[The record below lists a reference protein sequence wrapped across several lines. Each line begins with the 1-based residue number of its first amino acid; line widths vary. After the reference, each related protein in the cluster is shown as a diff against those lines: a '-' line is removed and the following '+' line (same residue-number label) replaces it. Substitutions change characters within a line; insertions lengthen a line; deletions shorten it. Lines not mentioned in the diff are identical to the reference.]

1 MTPEG
6 AHSVEWGQALRAWW
20 RGIRARIADVRA
32 RAKSAGESV
41 VDAGSGVLRAPR
53 IGRGARIALGVAIVL
68 VVFYPLAAWY
78 YSTIDDNPDF
88 GPRSDA
94 GAPHESQ
101 TAIAMIA
108 LIDREVN
115 KHGWAASA
123 PFYEPPALLD
133 NMPNYQEGIV
143 GALSVVALALRD
155 RMGHTA
161 DTPDGDSDLGSAA
174 ELLQYPPDVWFW
186 NPRQSL
192 WPRAPSDDQYLRAR
206 AALASYNDSLA
217 GGEAQFDASAEN
229 LQAILAR
236 VSDDLGAS
244 SATIE
249 YHVDRASGSLI
260 EERSDDIFYKTK
272 GRMYGYYIVLK
283 GMQIDFAGVI
293 RERHLQATWGSMM
306 ASLRAA
312 ISMRPSIVLDG
323 APDSDFVPCTLC
335 GEGFYVLRVRS
346 ELQTIENALQK

>member
-1 MTPEG
+1 
-6 AHSVEWGQALRAWW
+6 VEWGQALRAWW
-20 RGIRARIADVRA
+20 RGIRARIAGARA

-41 VDAGSGVLRAPR
+41 VDAGSDVLRTPR
-53 IGRGARIALGVAIVL
+53 IGRGARITLATALVL

-78 YSTIDDNPDF
+78 YSTIDDNPNF
-88 GPRSDA
+88 GPRSNV

-101 TAIAMIA
+101 TVAAAMA

-115 KHGWAASA
+115 RHGWAASA

-133 NMPNYQEGIV
+133 DMPNYQEGIV
-143 GALSVVALALRD
+143 GALSVVTLALRD
-155 RMGHTA
+155 RMGHTV

-192 WPRAPSDDQYLRAR
+192 WPRAPSDDQYLRAL
-206 AALASYNDSLA
+206 AALASYNDRLS
-217 GGEAQFDASAEN
+217 GGDTQFAASAEN
-229 LQAILAR
+229 LQAILQR
-236 VSDDLGAS
+236 ISDDLGAS

-249 YHVDRASGSLI
+249 FHVDRTSPV
-260 EERSDDIFYKTK
+260 EERTSEIFYKTK
-272 GRMYGYYIVLK
+272 GRVYGYYIVLK
-283 GMQIDFAGVI
+283 GMQIDFAPVI
-293 RERHLQATWGSMM
+293 RERHLEATWASMM
-306 ASLRAA
+306 TSLRAA
-312 ISMRPSIVLDG
+312 IAMRPSMIMDG
-323 APDSDFVPCTLC
+323 SPDSDFVPCTLC

>member
-20 RGIRARIADVRA
+20 RGIRARIADARA
-32 RAKSAGESV
+32 QAKSAGESV
-41 VDAGSGVLRAPR
+41 VDAGSDVLRGPR
-53 IGRGARIALGVAIVL
+53 ICRGARIALAAALVL

-78 YSTIDDNPDF
+78 YSTIDDNPNF
-88 GPRSDA
+88 GPRNDA
-94 GAPHESQ
+94 VAPHKSQ
-101 TAIAMIA
+101 TVAAAMA

-115 KHGWAASA
+115 RHGWAASA

-143 GALSVVALALRD
+143 GALSVVALGLRD

-161 DTPDGDSDLGSAA
+161 DAPDGDSDLGSAA
-174 ELLQYPPDVWFW
+174 DLLQYPPDVWFW

-192 WPRAPSDDQYLRAR
+192 WPKAPSDDQYLRALG
-206 AALASYNDSLA
+206 ALANYNDRLA
-217 GGEAQFDASAEN
+217 DGDTQFDASAEN
-229 LQAILAR
+229 LQAILVR
-236 VSDDLGAS
+236 ISDDLGAS

-249 YHVDRASGSLI
+249 FHVDRTSPVG
-260 EERSDDIFYKTK
+260 ERTGEIFYKTK
-272 GRMYGYYIVLK
+272 GRTYGYYIVLK
-283 GMQIDFAGVI
+283 GMQIDFARVI
-293 RERHLQATWGSMM
+293 RERHLQATWASMM
-306 ASLRAA
+306 TSLRAA
-312 ISMRPSIVLDG
+312 IGMRPSMVLDG
-323 APDSDFVPCTLC
+323 TPDSDFVPCTLC

>member
-20 RGIRARIADVRA
+20 RGIRARLADMRA
-32 RAKSAGESV
+32 RAKSAGELV
-41 VDAGSGVLRAPR
+41 VDAGSDVLRGPR
-53 IGRGARIALGVAIVL
+53 IGRGARIALAIALVL

-78 YSTIDDNPDF
+78 DSIIDDNPNF

-101 TAIAMIA
+101 TVAAAMA

-115 KHGWAASA
+115 QHGWAASA

-143 GALSVVALALRD
+143 GALSVMTLALRD
-155 RMGHTA
+155 RMGRSA
-161 DTPDGDSDLGSAA
+161 DAPDGDSDLGSAA
-174 ELLQYPPDVWFW
+174 ELLQYPPDIWFW

-192 WPRAPSDDQYLRAR
+192 WPKAPSDDQYLRALG
-206 AALASYNDSLA
+206 ALASYNGSLSD
-217 GGEAQFDASAEN
+217 GDAQFDASAEN

-236 VSDDLGAS
+236 ISDDLGAS

-249 YHVDRASGSLI
+249 FHVDRISPV
-260 EERSDDIFYKTK
+260 EERTSEIFYKTK

-283 GMQIDFAGVI
+283 GVQIDFARVI
-293 RERHLQATWGSMM
+293 QERHLTATWARMM
-306 ASLRAA
+306 ASLRAV
-312 ISMRPSIVLDG
+312 IGMRPAMILDG

-346 ELQTIENALQK
+346 ELQTIANALQK